1 MGYSKQIAE
10 AVREAYENKRKKAE
24 QTLTQDRAEMYKK
37 APQLREIDRAL
48 IAYRFKIIWR
58 GSRGQGGS

>member
-24 QTLTQDRAEMYKK
+24 ADLEARRAEMYEK
-37 APQLREIDRAL
+37 ARNCAKSTVRC
-48 IAYRFKIIWR
+48 R
-58 GSRGQGGS
+58 